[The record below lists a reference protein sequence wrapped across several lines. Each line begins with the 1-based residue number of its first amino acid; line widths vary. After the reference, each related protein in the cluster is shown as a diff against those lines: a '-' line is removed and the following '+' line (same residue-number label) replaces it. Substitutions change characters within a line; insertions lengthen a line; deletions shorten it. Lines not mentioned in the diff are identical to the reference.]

1 MMKWGWNPKAIQNL
15 FYTRGRMSRIPAIYK
30 PLGKIVKRFQDRS
43 VVGIEMFEDLS
54 KGDRV
59 GYIIQEG
66 YLEEDGSSIQI
77 NGQNVDEV
85 NSGQQVGIKTEYL
98 DKLREGM
105 DVYKV
110 LKEL

>member
-1 MMKWGWNPKAIQNL
+1 MVQ
-15 FYTRGRMSRIPAIYK
+15 
-30 PLGKIVKRFQDRS
+30 
-43 VVGIEMFEDLS
+43 
-54 KGDRV
+54 
-59 GYIIQEG
+59 
-66 YLEEDGSSIQI
+66 SIQI

-110 LKEL
+110 LKEV